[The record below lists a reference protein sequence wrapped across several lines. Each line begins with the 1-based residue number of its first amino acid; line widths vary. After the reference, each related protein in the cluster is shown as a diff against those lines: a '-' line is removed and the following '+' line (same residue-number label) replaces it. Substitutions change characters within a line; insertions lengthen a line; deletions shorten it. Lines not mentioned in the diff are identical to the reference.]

1 MSIRHFPVRVALASA
16 LAAAV
21 LASSGCHWLHRNG
34 NADYQKSIENR
45 PLEIPPDLDKP
56 AVDASMQIPSGN
68 RSTSTMTPRSVPPAA
83 PSIAPESIVPPA
95 AASIVPV
102 GSPIPETVSS
112 APVAGSDASFTVT
125 DTAAGTWTRLGT
137 ALVHVEGVVITQRA
151 QVLSSYEVRYKG
163 ATFLL
168 RASTEGSAS
177 RVMAI
182 GTDGQITHSAEANEL
197 LGLLHAR
204 IG

>member
-16 LAAAV
+16 LAVAV
-21 LASSGCHWLHRNG
+21 LASSGCHWFHRGG
-34 NADYQKSIENR
+34 NSDYQKSVENR

-56 AVDASMQIPSGN
+56 VVDASMQIPSGN
-68 RSTSTMTPRSVPPAA
+68 RGTSTVTPRSVPPAA
-83 PSIAPESIVPPA
+83 PSIAPVS
-95 AASIVPV
+95 S
-102 GSPIPETVSS
+102 STPIPAST
-112 APVAGSDASFTVT
+112 APSAGSDASFTVT
-125 DTAAGTWTRLGT
+125 DTPAGTWTRLGS
-137 ALVHVEGVVITQRA
+137 ALAHIDGVAITQRA

-168 RASTEGSAS
+168 RASIEGTAS
-177 RVMAI
+177 RVIAI
-182 GTDGQITHSAEANEL
+182 GTDGQVTHSAEANEL